1 MCVLPPRPGPGE
13 GRVRLGVAIHST
25 VCQDFSAQATK
36 VTAVNISS

>member
-25 VCQDFSAQATK
+25 VCHDFSAQVNK
-36 VTAVNISS
+36 VMAVNTSS